1 MIFYEKKE
9 CRHPPASLFT
19 KLKTKLKFMMD
30 YEFSDKITS
39 SKVITLGLFAL
50 TTLLLF
56 D

>member
-30 YEFSDKITS
+30 YEFY
-39 SKVITLGLFAL
+39 KVYKSAIETGATVLAML
-50 TTLLLF
+50 TF
-56 D
+56 CD